1 MTYLIVAYN
10 YADGDDC
17 FDLIEAER
25 IYCNSF
31 RATKTQLIKLLKL
44 YAHAKAYEK
53 IEEDYIEL
61 SI

>member
-1 MTYLIVAYN
+1 MTYLVIAYN

-44 YAHAKAYEK
+44 CAHAKV
-53 IEEDYIEL
+53 
-61 SI
+61 